1 MDERRH
7 TAFTGQRATVDQW
20 VGGRLTAADGYIV
33 ATNILLDT
41 GRRIVMTW
49 RTADFPLDAPDSQVE
64 VRFEPVAGGTKVQV
78 HHTGIP
84 EGQRDLYKKTWRTV
98 YLDPMRRFFA
108 SKAAQKRALKD
119 AKKRGVLPA
128 PGRSRIGR
136 RPILGPRPGHA
147 PIGGDAAEAPSEVGL
162 EAAVATVEPPA
173 APNTTEAKPAKAP
186 KKAAKTKSAAKKAK
200 PAKTRPEADVKI
212 CAWEECDNPSRS
224 NSKYCSRECS
234 NKNARARHR
243 ERKARAD
250 SEAA

>member
-200 PAKTRPEADVKI
+200 PAKKAAKTESAAKKAKPAKK
-212 CAWEECDNPSRS
+212 A
-224 NSKYCSRECS
+224 
-234 NKNARARHR
+234 ART
-243 ERKARAD
+243 K
-250 SEAA
+250 SAA